1 MFEYLVAIPVALI
14 LGIVYYYNSLVVLRN
29 RIDSAW
35 SQMDME
41 LKKRYDLMPDLVKA
55 VKKHAKHE
63 KKVFIE
69 VMKARAQM
77 AKAKTVK
84 EQAKAQNIITA
95 ALRSLFIV
103 SENYPRLEESKD
115 FMILQ
120 EELSGIEDKIA
131 HARRSYN
138 GEILRYRNSLE
149 GAPSKLIA
157 RSFGF
162 KAKEYFEIE
171 ERSRERVKVNF

>member
-1 MFEYLVAIPVALI
+1 MLEYLVVIPVVLI
-14 LGIVYYYNSLVVLRN
+14 LLIVYYYNSLVVLRN

-35 SQMDME
+35 AQMNVQ
-41 LKKRYDLMPDLVKA
+41 LKKRYDLMPDLVEA

-63 KKVFIE
+63 KKAFTE

-84 EQAKAQNIITA
+84 EQAKAQNMITS
-95 ALRSLFIV
+95 ALRSLFAV
-103 SENYPRLEESKD
+103 SENYPKIEESKN
-115 FMILQ
+115 FMMLQ
-120 EELSGIEDKIA
+120 DELSRIEDKIA

-138 GEILRYRNSLE
+138 GEILKYSNSLE
-149 GAPSKLIA
+149 GAPSNLIA
-157 RSFGF
+157 KGFGF

-171 ERSRERVKVNF
+171 ERSRKRVKVKF